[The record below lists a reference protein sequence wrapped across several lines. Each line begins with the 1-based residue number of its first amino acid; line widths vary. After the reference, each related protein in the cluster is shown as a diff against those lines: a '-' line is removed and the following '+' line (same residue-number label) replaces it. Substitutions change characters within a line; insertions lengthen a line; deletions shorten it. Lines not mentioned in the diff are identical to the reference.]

1 MNDDAASAQE
11 SFMDVTPQNLFYREI
26 AWFKVQK
33 GEEIMFHK
41 VYEC

>member
-33 GEEIMFHK
+33 GRK
-41 VYEC
+41 